1 MKKLLTIFFIIFPAI
16 AIANQINIDKAYKL
30 ARDSIEKNKL
40 TKLKQECLSLVE
52 KKQNNP
58 TYYEIDIR
66 EIHNDK
72 CGGDPNTAPRLMT
85 YRVNKQDGTLQSD
98 AFELA
103 ERHNE
108 TWSGKF
114 YSIK

>member
-52 KKQNNP
+52 KNKITLPIMRLISEKFIMINAA
-58 TYYEIDIR
+58 EILIQPPD
-66 EIHNDK
+66 
-72 CGGDPNTAPRLMT
+72 
-85 YRVNKQDGTLQSD
+85 
-98 AFELA
+98 
-103 ERHNE
+103 
-108 TWSGKF
+108 
-114 YSIK
+114 